1 MSDHGTDRT
10 SRPCRGTCT
19 DHPATT
25 LIETLLKKTLFKK
38 TPLMRVETLR
48 VFDGDSF
55 FSYLFSLFLTRRQ
68 Q

>member
-10 SRPCRGTCT
+10 SRPCRDTHT

-25 LIETLLKKTLFKK
+25 LIETLLKKTLLKK
-38 TPLMRVETLR
+38 TPPMPVETLR

-55 FSYLFSLFLTRRQ
+55 FFYLFSLSLTRKQ